1 MSEPRAD
8 GRMSDAYWT
17 AAARPTLFTA
27 SAWPDLVSGVLL
39 SHLMSPRTWELATR
53 AVAGKDGPP
62 AARLAAIQHFVNTRF
77 HHAGK
82 FDFGKFWGLQERDT
96 ITDAHERAES
106 DYAMSAL
113 MQCMPRSISDAET
126 IEMMMTWLRQG
137 ICPQYAYPAIEV
149 IAALPPLCEGTS
161 RRTLGVTSCLDECV
175 LIAALA
181 VASGCCRLDELLMLG
196 SPFHY
201 ALFVLP
207 PEGPG
212 TWINGKRG
220 MVDEPTWQAAVAGKS
235 AAEIQSLFDEK
246 MVLCDRVLTPGGYC
260 RLPNGAATLATP
272 EALRKTRRL
281 SRFLGAEIRQVQQ
294 VAARAATVPESDD
307 ASTFIARLEGCTGP
321 EEYARRVRTAL
332 VETGHPLFEAA
343 LYASREPNVK
353 RPDYYA
359 AAAQRGFRALIRSAE
374 VVTPEDALAIERS
387 VTGTQSVFGDTGR
400 VALPDEAL
408 LLNTASQSERALLLH
423 TLLTLSPTLGEEARS
438 VARLTGGPKDWRLTW
453 KDRPLG
459 AGV

>member
-1 MSEPRAD
+1 MNAPRAD

-39 SHLMSPRTWELATR
+39 SHLMSPRTWELAAR

-82 FDFGKFWGLQERDT
+82 FDFGRFWGLQERDT
-96 ITDAHERAES
+96 ITDPIERAES
-106 DYAMSAL
+106 DCAMSAL
-113 MQCMPRSISDAET
+113 IQCMPRSISDAET
-126 IEMMMTWLRQG
+126 VEMMMTWLRQG
-137 ICPQYAYPAIEV
+137 LCPQYAYPAIEV
-149 IAALPPLCEGTS
+149 IGALPPLCEGTS

-181 VASGCCRLDELLMLG
+181 AASGCCRLSDLLMLG

-212 TWINGKRG
+212 TWMNGKRG
-220 MVDEPTWQAAVAGKS
+220 MADESAWRDAIAGKS
-235 AAEIQSLFDEK
+235 AAEIQTMFDEK

-260 RLPNGAATLATP
+260 RLPNGPATLSAP
-272 EALRKTRRL
+272 VAEKMTRRL
-281 SRFLGAEIRQVQQ
+281 ARFLGADIRQAQQ
-294 VAARAATVPESDD
+294 VVARAKSVPDGDD
-307 ASTFIARLEGCTGP
+307 ASELLARLEGCAGP
-321 EEYARRVRTAL
+321 EEVAARVRAAQA
-332 VETGHPLFEAA
+332 ETGHPLFEAA
-343 LYASREPNVK
+343 LYASRAPDVR
-353 RPDYYA
+353 RPDYYV

-374 VVTPEDALAIERS
+374 VVTPDDALAVS
-387 VTGTQSVFGDTGR
+387 KTVSGTQSVFGDTGR
-400 VALPDEAL
+400 VALPDEVL
-408 LLNTASQSERALLLH
+408 LLGTASSNERALLLH

-438 VARLTGGPKDWRLTW
+438 AARLIGGPKDWRMTW
-453 KDRPLG
+453 NDAPFG
-459 AGV
+459 GTV